1 VRAAR
6 IAATIAAVRTSKVD
20 RVKGLPWLVLLQAG
34 AVLGKRWSALSAKDR
49 ARLAR
54 LVRQSRGRVGNLSV
68 KDRLELRRLS
78 RKLDLKGA
86 GRELLPLMRG
96 GRKRR

>member
-1 VRAAR
+1 VS
-6 IAATIAAVRTSKVD
+6 TSKVD

-34 AVLGKRWSALSAKDR
+34 VVLGKRWSALSGKDR

-54 LVRQSRGRVGNLSV
+54 LVRQSRGRVGNLSDKERV
-68 KDRLELRRLS
+68 ELRRLS
-78 RKLDLKGA
+78 RKLDLRGA

>member
-1 VRAAR
+1 M
-6 IAATIAAVRTSKVD
+6 SKVD

-34 AVLGKRWSALSAKDR
+34 VVLGKRWSALSAKDR

-86 GRELLPLMRG
+86 GRELLPLLRG

>member
-1 VRAAR
+1 M
-6 IAATIAAVRTSKVD
+6 SKVD
-20 RVKGLPWLVLLQAG
+20 RVKGLPWLMLLQAG
-34 AVLGKRWSALSAKDR
+34 MVLGKRWSALSAKDR

-86 GRELLPLMRG
+86 GRELLPLLRG

>member
-1 VRAAR
+1 VG
-6 IAATIAAVRTSKVD
+6 TSKVD
-20 RVKGLPWLVLLQAG
+20 RVKALPWLVLLQAG
-34 AVLGKRWSALSAKDR
+34 VVMGKRWSAMSGKDR

-68 KDRLELRRLS
+68 KERVELRRLS
-78 RKLDLKGA
+78 RKLDLRGA
-86 GRELLPLMRG
+86 GRELLPLLRG

>member
-1 VRAAR
+1 MS
-6 IAATIAAVRTSKVD
+6 TSKVD
-20 RVKGLPWLVLLQAG
+20 RIKGLPWLVLLQAG
-34 AVLGKRWSALSAKDR
+34 VVLGKRWSALSGKDR

-68 KDRLELRRLS
+68 KERVELRRLS

-96 GRKRR
+96 GRARKRR

>member
-1 VRAAR
+1 M
-6 IAATIAAVRTSKVD
+6 SKVD
-20 RVKGLPWLVLLQAG
+20 RIKGLPWLVLLQAG
-34 AVLGKRWSALSAKDR
+34 VVLGKRWSALSAKDR

-68 KDRLELRRLS
+68 KERVELRRLS

-86 GRELLPLMRG
+86 GRELLPLVRG
-96 GRKRR
+96 GRPRKRR